1 MNSVTLYKN
10 FNVDDL
16 MFGQTL
22 KNKAGGNQVYIT
34 TKNKKKIYIQT
45 PSMHVPFGI
54 SEYNVEGSNIVKYSL
69 DLSFKGYEEDTKI
82 QTFMDVVKSIDEYM
96 IKTGVERSTE
106 WFGKQMSDAVVRELY
121 RPLWKESKNPGKYAP
136 TFKMKIRTSSNQN
149 EFIVNAYHNQE
160 EFKFDEL
167 KPGSKVRSIIEFA
180 PVWFVNKQ
188 FGVTPCL
195 TQLDLVEMPSNNLN
209 GFSFEEDD
217 DNSDY

>member
-121 RPLWKESKNPGKYAP
+121 RPLWKDLKTLENTLLLLDEIRLHPSK
-136 TFKMKIRTSSNQN
+136 
-149 EFIVNAYHNQE
+149 
-160 EFKFDEL
+160 
-167 KPGSKVRSIIEFA
+167 
-180 PVWFVNKQ
+180 
-188 FGVTPCL
+188 
-195 TQLDLVEMPSNNLN
+195 
-209 GFSFEEDD
+209 
-217 DNSDY
+217 